1 MKSGNSVV
9 GTPYT
14 SIRHL
19 DNQTIAVESTP
30 ERAVEHSLN
39 AKVEVPR
46 QSVTLDPKTAKA
58 FTPEKV
64 ANAEGRIGVKGGSG

>member
-1 MKSGNSVV
+1 MSNSVR

-30 ERAVEHSLN
+30 ERAVENSLG
-39 AKVEVPR
+39 ATVEVPR
-46 QSVTLDPKTAKA
+46 QSVWLDQTTAKS
-58 FTPEKV
+58 FTPETV
-64 ANAEGRIGVKGGSG
+64 ANAEGRIGVKGSG